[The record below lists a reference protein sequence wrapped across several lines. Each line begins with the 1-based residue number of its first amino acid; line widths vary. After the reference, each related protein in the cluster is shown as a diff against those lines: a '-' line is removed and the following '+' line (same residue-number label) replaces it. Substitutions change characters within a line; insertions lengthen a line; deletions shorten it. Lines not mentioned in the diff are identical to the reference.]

1 MIIDSH
7 CHAWTY
13 WPYEPPV
20 PDPESRGTIAQL
32 LNEMD
37 LNGVDRAFLV
47 CAQIDHNPDNNAYGA
62 EVAARYPDRIVQC
75 ADLDSFW
82 SDTYHAPGAAD
93 RLRAMADRWPLGGF
107 THYLREDDDGSWLH
121 SDEGV
126 AVFQVAAEKG
136 LIASIAGHPHQHPAL
151 REIAM
156 RFPEVPILCHH
167 LAGIRADDP
176 YPHDGLREV
185 LASASVENIH
195 IKVSGYNYC
204 STVPWNFPYSDVT
217 WIVRELYEHFG
228 PHRLC
233 WGSDYPVLR
242 FTGTYR
248 QALEMVKTHMPFIPE
263 GDKEL
268 ILGGTLARLL
278 NWHSA
283 LPLSI
288 L

>member
-7 CHAWTY
+7 CHAWSY
-13 WPYEPPV
+13 WPYDPPV

-32 LNEMD
+32 LDEMN

-47 CAQIDHNPDNNAYGA
+47 CARIDHNPDNNAYGA
-62 EVAARYPDRIVQC
+62 AVAAAHPDRIVQC

-82 SDTYHAPGAAD
+82 SDTYHTPGAAD
-93 RLRAMADRWPLGGF
+93 RLRAMAERWPLGGF
-107 THYLREDDDGSWLH
+107 THYLRQDDDGSWLH
-121 SDEGV
+121 SEEGL
-126 AVFQVAAEKG
+126 AVFAVAAEKG

-151 REIAM
+151 REIAS

-167 LAGIRADDP
+167 LAMIRADDP
-176 YPHDGLREV
+176 YPHAGLREV
-185 LASASVENIH
+185 LASAAVENIH
-195 IKVSGYNYC
+195 IKVSGYNYS
-204 STVPWNFPYSDVT
+204 STVPWSFPYSDVL

-248 QALEMVKTHMPFIPE
+248 QALEMVRTQMPFIPE
-263 GDKEL
+263 RDKEL

-278 NWHSA
+278 RLA
-283 LPLSI
+283 
-288 L
+288 